1 MKRLLA
7 LLLALMLGLSALGS
21 ASAAKM
27 VQPFATDYFQIYIPG
42 DWIIDTTQ
50 AVDYFGALDLGFA
63 YSPDET
69 MLIEAY
75 LFYYSDWAYDSLWT
89 ESNDTW
95 DEYVEFVMD
104 DLKEEDPELIATIH
118 AGKFPGVLI
127 RGTNNSGAYLYGEI
141 MINSYAYGFYFYLL
155 NEDGSVN
162 SNITQEEIDLFWSI
176 VETFVPVLTGYTPEA

>member
-1 MKRLLA
+1 MSKLRRIWCALA
-7 LLLALMLGLSALGS
+7 
-21 ASAAKM
+21 AA
-27 VQPFATDYFQIYIPG
+27 VIAAVLTAGTAFA
-42 DWIIDTTQ
+42 
-50 AVDYFGALDLGFA
+50 A
-63 YSPDET
+63 E
-69 MLIEAY
+69 ECY
-75 LFYYSDWAYDSLWT
+75 L
-89 ESNDTW
+89 TW